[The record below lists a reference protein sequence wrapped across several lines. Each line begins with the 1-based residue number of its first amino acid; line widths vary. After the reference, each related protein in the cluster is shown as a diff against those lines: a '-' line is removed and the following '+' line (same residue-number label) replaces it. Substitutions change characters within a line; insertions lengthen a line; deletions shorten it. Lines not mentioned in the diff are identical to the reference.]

1 MGHCLRDMIAN
12 KREEA
17 RTTSSKASSSAEEK
31 IRSLALKNQKSIY
44 PISMGVTPPTLAVQV
59 AHPNIAMAAR
69 PAQAKRAATKKSPKS
84 SPRRSK
90 AVVAPS
96 GANQSA
102 RVAHTGGNRPSLPP
116 AVEVPHITSTFN
128 NFDFMA
134 VTKGSSQEMSLQQQK
149 ILQLLE
155 GGFKGTVEDVIRAAQ

>member
-1 MGHCLRDMIAN
+1 MIAH

-17 RTTSSKASSSAEEK
+17 RTSSSKASSSAEEK
-31 IRSLALKNQKSIY
+31 IRNLALQNQKSIY

-69 PAQAKRAATKKSPKS
+69 PAQQAKRASAKRSPKT

-90 AVVAPS
+90 MVVAPS
-96 GANQSA
+96 NANQAA
-102 RVAHTGGNRPSLPP
+102 RVAHTGNRPVLP
-116 AVEVPHITSTFN
+116 VEMELPHITSTFN
-128 NFDFMA
+128 NFDYKE
-134 VTKGSSQEMSLQQQK
+134 VTKGSTQEMSLQQRK

-155 GGFKGTVEDVIRAAQ
+155 AGFQGTVEDVIRAAQ